1 MTRRRWYE
9 AQGGLRFRCTQC
21 GKCCARPGYILV
33 HPDES
38 AALAARFRDGAK
50 PADLEGVLWTWDDAC
65 NGWLIEV
72 EEGESCPFLIDEQC
86 SVHDVKPRQCA
97 TYPFWEEIIGNRLT
111 WTQEAQHCEGI
122 QPEGDLYTPDLIALI
137 EEEQRLTFESDG

>member
-1 MTRRRWYE
+1 GADRLSAACRAASACSTLFLRVRRRRLSGNKSMTRRRWYE

-21 GKCCARPGYILV
+21 GKWCARPGYILV

-65 NGWLIEV
+65 NGWLSEV

-111 WTQEAQHCEGI
+111 W
-122 QPEGDLYTPDLIALI
+122 
-137 EEEQRLTFESDG
+137 